1 VVDGE
6 SAGSLTQIRGYQAPN
21 MSLSAIPEAT
31 KARLRAEH
39 GRLNPFALKKI
50 IETKLRN
57 FFTVLSHLDREPTK
71 T

>member
-1 VVDGE
+1 
-6 SAGSLTQIRGYQAPN
+6 

-39 GRLNPFALKKI
+39 GRLNLFALKKI
-50 IETKLRN
+50 IQTKLRN
-57 FFTVLSHLDREPTK
+57 FFTVQSHLDRGPTK